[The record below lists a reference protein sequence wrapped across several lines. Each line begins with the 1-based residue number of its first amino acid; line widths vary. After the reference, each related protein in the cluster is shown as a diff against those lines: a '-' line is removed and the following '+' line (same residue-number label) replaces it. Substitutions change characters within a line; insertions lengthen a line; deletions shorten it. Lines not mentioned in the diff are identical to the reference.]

1 MLFKIAWKNIWRNKG
16 RSSIVIAAIAIGLLA
31 GVFASAFVAGMMK
44 EKLDMVVEKEMS
56 HFQFHEKNFRDEF
69 ATELYMKEGAA
80 IEEELQQDSTV
91 KYTSGRVISMVM
103 IGSANQSGAIKAV
116 GVNPDSEGLITG
128 INEKVV
134 EGKFFVGMKRNPILI
149 SEKTAEKYRIKL
161 RSKVVLTFQD
171 LEGEITSGAFRVVG
185 VYNTGNGMYDEMNAF
200 VRRSDLSKLMKLPEG
215 SYHELAVLQHEHG
228 IAEKTAL
235 KYQEKYPEKEVL
247 SWLDLGL
254 GMRYMIEM
262 TGSYTTILVGIIL
275 VALLF
280 SIINTM
286 LMAVLE
292 RTREI
297 GMLMAIGMTKGKV
310 FAVVMYETVYLSL
323 IGGPLGLL
331 LSYLL
336 ITYFAQTGI
345 DMGGAYE
352 DVGMANII
360 YPVLSRGEYIQVFI
374 MVIVMAILASIYPAL
389 KALSLK
395 PVEAMRK

>member
-16 RSSIVIAAIAIGLLA
+16 RSSIVIIAIAVGLLA

-69 ATELYMKEGAA
+69 ATELYMKEGVA
-80 IEEELQQDSTV
+80 IESELQKDSTI

-116 GVNPDSEGLITG
+116 GVDPKSEGQITG
-128 INEKVV
+128 LNERVV
-134 EGKFFVGMKRNPILI
+134 EGKFFEGIKRNPILI
-149 SEKTAEKYRIKL
+149 SKKTAEKYRIKL
-161 RSKVVLTFQD
+161 HSKVVLTFQD
-171 LEGEITSGAFRVVG
+171 LEGEITSGAFRIVG
-185 VYNTGNGMYDEMNAF
+185 IYKTGNGMYDEMNAF
-200 VRRSDLSKLMKLPEG
+200 VRRDDLANLMRLPEG
-215 SYHELAVLQHEHG
+215 SYHELAALQTKHG
-228 IAEKTAL
+228 LAEQTAL
-235 KYQEKYPEKEVL
+235 RYQEKYPDKEVL

-262 TGSYTTILVGIIL
+262 TGSYTTILVSIIL

-280 SIINTM
+280 SILNTM

-292 RTREI
+292 RTHEI

-310 FAVVMYETVYLSL
+310 FVVIMYETVYLSL

-336 ITYFAQTGI
+336 ISYFGTKGI

-352 DVGMANII
+352 DVGMANVI
-360 YPVLSRGEYIQVFI
+360 YPVLSSGEYIQVFV
-374 MVIVMAILASIYPAL
+374 MVIVMAVFASIYPAV